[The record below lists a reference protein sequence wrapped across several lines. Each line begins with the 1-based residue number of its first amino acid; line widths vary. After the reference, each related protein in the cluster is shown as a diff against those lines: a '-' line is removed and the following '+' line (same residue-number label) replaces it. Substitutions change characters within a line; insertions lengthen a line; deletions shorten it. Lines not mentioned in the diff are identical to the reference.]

1 MSNDASPLS
10 SVSTIRARNR
20 VLHILQLFEEKA
32 VLSVEEIAQEVGT
45 STSSAYRDV
54 QELCQAGFLAPVVGA
69 GYVLGPAFVQFDR
82 LVRQSDPLIRV
93 AAPRM
98 RSLLDETTQRAVTV
112 LSRRYRDRVMCVHQ
126 EVGHAPHPLTVYE
139 RGVAMPMFSG
149 ATSKV
154 ILAHQPDRTLQQIYL
169 ENEETIRRTLNCA
182 TWKGFR
188 DQLEEIRKAGV
199 AVTHS
204 EMAEGRIGIAAPVFA
219 SKQVIAG
226 LSLVLHE
233 RDYGGDDFRDAVV
246 AAAREITASLSHE
259 DTWIVR
265 GS

>member
-1 MSNDASPLS
+1 MPKHATPSAVGSG
-10 SVSTIRARNR
+10 IRPRNR
-20 VLHILQLFEEKA
+20 VLHILQLFEERP
-32 VLSVEEIAQEVGT
+32 VLSVEEIAREIGI
-45 STSSAYRDV
+45 STSSTYRDV

-82 LVRQSDPLIRV
+82 LVRQSDPLIRL
-93 AAPRM
+93 ATPRM
-98 RSLLDETTQRAVTV
+98 RTLLDHTTQRAVAV
-112 LSRRYRDRVMCVHQ
+112 LSRRYRDHVMCVHQ
-126 EVGHAPHPLTVYE
+126 ELGNAPHPLTLYE

-154 ILAHQPDRTLQQIYL
+154 ILAHQAERTLQRIYL
-169 ENEETIRRTLNCA
+169 ENEETIRRTLNCES
-182 TWKGFR
+182 WKSFR
-188 DQLEEIRKAGV
+188 DQLDEIRRAGV
-199 AVTHS
+199 AVTRS
-204 EMAEGRIGIAAPVFA
+204 EMAEGRIGIAAPIFA

-233 RDYGGDDFRDAVV
+233 PDYGSDDFRDAVI
-246 AAAREITASLSHE
+246 ASAREITTALSLE

>member
-1 MSNDASPLS
+1 M
-10 SVSTIRARNR
+10 
-20 VLHILQLFEEKA
+20 
-32 VLSVEEIAQEVGT
+32 LSVEEIAREVDV
-45 STSSAYRDV
+45 STSSTYRDV

-82 LVRQSDPLIRV
+82 LVRQSDPLIRL
-93 AAPRM
+93 AAPKM
-98 RSLLDETTQRAVTV
+98 RALLDQTTQRAVAV
-112 LSRRYRDRVMCVHQ
+112 LSRRYRDHVMCVHQ
-126 EVGHAPHPLTVYE
+126 ELGHAPHPLTLYE

-154 ILAHQPDRTLQQIYL
+154 ILAHQAERTLQRIYL
-169 ENEETIRRTLNCA
+169 DNEETIRRTLHCE
-182 TWKGFR
+182 TWKAFR
-188 DQLEEIRKAGV
+188 DQLEEIRQAGV
-199 AVTHS
+199 AETRS
-204 EMAEGRIGIAAPVFA
+204 EMAQGRVGIAAPIFA

-233 RDYGGDDFRDAVV
+233 PDYKSEDFRSAVISI
-246 AAAREITASLSHE
+246 AQQITTALSQE

>member
-1 MSNDASPLS
+1 MSDDASPLS
-10 SVSTIRARNR
+10 PPSTIRARNR
-20 VLHILQLFEEKA
+20 VLHILQLFEEKS

-82 LVRQSDPLIRV
+82 LVRQSDPLIRL

-98 RSLLDETTQRAVTV
+98 RGLLEKTTQRAVAV
-112 LSRRYRDRVMCVHQ
+112 LSRRYRDHVMCVHQ
-126 EVGHAPHPLTVYE
+126 ELGRAPHPLTVYE

-154 ILAHQPDRTLQQIYL
+154 ILAHQPDRTLQRIYL
-169 ENEETIRRTLNCA
+169 ESEETIRRTLNCT
-182 TWKGFR
+182 TWKTFR
-188 DQLEEIRKAGV
+188 DQLEEIRRAGV
-199 AVTHS
+199 AVTRS
-204 EMAEGRIGIAAPVFA
+204 EMAEGRVGIAAPIFA

-233 RDYGGDDFRDAVV
+233 PDYGSDDFRAAVI
-246 AAAREITASLSHE
+246 ATAHEITAALSHE